1 MNATE
6 TVAHQALVSMGTLGL
21 VRGPHQVLAVTF
33 TLFQSGGWGGGNM
46 LTV

>member
-21 VRGPHQVLAVTF
+21 VRGPNQVLAVTF
-33 TLFQSGGWGGGNM
+33 TLFQLEGGGIT